1 MQKVEIKLID
11 MKVARAQQNK
21 MAGSSGESDN
31 ILIQN
36 LKENAVNKNT
46 LQSTNNWVKVWKSW
60 ASQKGYDESI
70 EKYEPGA
77 KILEQ
82 FYATVRKKNAIDRY
96 LADKEYKH
104 SIIRDRELKSSK
116 QVLEGKVRLLRQQ
129 GKGTAA
135 EQGHKINLYLILLFF
150 LHCLHRIY
158 IALVEVRYKNKIKI
172 KIRN

>member
-1 MQKVEIKLID
+1 MQNVEIKLID
-11 MKVARAQQNK
+11 RKVAKAQQNK
-21 MAGSSGESDN
+21 VAGSSEESDN

-36 LKENAVNKNT
+36 LKENAENKNA

-60 ASQKGYDESI
+60 ASQKGYDEGI

-82 FYATVRKKNAIDRY
+82 FYATVRKKDAIDRY

-116 QVLEGKVRLLRQQ
+116 EVLEGKVRLLRQQ
-129 GKGTAA
+129 GKG
-135 EQGHKINLYLILLFF
+135 K
-150 LHCLHRIY
+150 RP
-158 IALVEVRYKNKIKI
+158 NKDTK
-172 KIRN
+172 

>member
-11 MKVARAQQNK
+11 RKVAKAQQNK
-21 MAGSSGESDN
+21 MAGSSEESDN

-36 LKENAVNKNT
+36 LNENAVNKNT

-77 KILEQ
+77 KILER
-82 FYATVRKKNAIDRY
+82 FYATVRKKDAIDRY

-129 GKGTAA
+129 GKG
-135 EQGHKINLYLILLFF
+135 K
-150 LHCLHRIY
+150 RP
-158 IALVEVRYKNKIKI
+158 NKDTK
-172 KIRN
+172 

>member
-11 MKVARAQQNK
+11 RKVAKAQQNK
-21 MAGSSGESDN
+21 MAGSSEESDN
-31 ILIQN
+31 ILIQS

-60 ASQKGYDESI
+60 ASQKGYDGSI

-82 FYATVRKKNAIDRY
+82 FYATVRKKDAIDRY

-129 GKGTAA
+129 GKS
-135 EQGHKINLYLILLFF
+135 K
-150 LHCLHRIY
+150 RP
-158 IALVEVRYKNKIKI
+158 NKDTK
-172 KIRN
+172 

>member
-11 MKVARAQQNK
+11 RKVATAQQNK

-31 ILIQN
+31 ILIQT

-70 EKYEPGA
+70 EKYEPEA

-82 FYATVRKKNAIDRY
+82 FYAKFVRKTGMI
-96 LADKEYKH
+96 
-104 SIIRDRELKSSK
+104 
-116 QVLEGKVRLLRQQ
+116 
-129 GKGTAA
+129 T
-135 EQGHKINLYLILLFF
+135 NLMAF
-150 LHCLHRIY
+150 
-158 IALVEVRYKNKIKI
+158 V
-172 KIRN
+172 